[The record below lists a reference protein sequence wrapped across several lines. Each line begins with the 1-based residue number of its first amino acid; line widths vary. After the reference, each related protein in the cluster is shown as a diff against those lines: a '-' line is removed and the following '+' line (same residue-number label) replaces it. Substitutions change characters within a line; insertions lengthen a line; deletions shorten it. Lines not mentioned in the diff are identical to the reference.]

1 MTDAALAAVGS
12 IAFPATVRRHRY
24 VREVLAVAK
33 LMRETGQDAGVVGTT
48 NGSGPVTELYAWA
61 PMIPEHAD
69 ATGFIYFAPVVL
81 PRGGSIVFAND
92 ESDVVLKIG
101 KVYRLNDHVMHGT
114 YEYGPVA
121 CLFRGPYR
129 APADAEAV
137 AELQAGADRLASC
150 APGMPRVSP
159 GFRRPFRDECY
170 ASDWT
175 MGGRDRELMPIAQA
189 KREGMDIAR
198 CAHCNRRA
206 LSLDHHYPWEVA
218 GNRCEVHLKV
228 AA

>member
-1 MTDAALAAVGS
+1 MTDVAIAAVGT
-12 IAFPATVRRHRY
+12 IKLPPDIRRHRC
-24 VREVLAVAK
+24 VREALASVKRLTGFIDGGVL
-33 LMRETGQDAGVVGTT
+33 GTS
-48 NGSGPVTELYAWA
+48 NDDGPVTQLYAWKQNVQ
-61 PMIPEHAD
+61 PHAD
-69 ATGFIYFAPVVL
+69 RTGFVYFAPLVI
-81 PRGGSIVFAND
+81 PRGGSLVCAED
-92 ESDVVLKIG
+92 ASDVLLRVG
-101 KVYRLNDHVMHGT
+101 VVYRLNDFITHGT
-114 YEYGPVA
+114 YENGSVA
-121 CLFRGPYR
+121 CLFRGPYP
-129 APADAEAV
+129 APNDSEALAEM
-137 AELQAGADRLASC
+137 QAGADRLASC